1 MADTSPST
9 PQQPKLAKN
18 AIDWRTMHLWEI
30 QPVRD
35 LLVIAAIIGLVYVGY
50 LIRIVTVPLLLAL
63 LLAYLFEP
71 LVRLLRRRRICSR
84 QTAALGIIL
93 AFGLVVV
100 VPVALGGMYAVVK
113 GADAAGSLA
122 TNIAKVQK
130 SVDAPDD
137 TELKAAVPPGA
148 WTRIRDFLAEQPVP
162 PNPAVPPDGVPPHD
176 PAGAPTDA
184 APGVPVVSPPAEDVA
199 RHEARELMRRASV
212 WLQEHASDVGRSLGT
227 KALGSGAQAVGVALG
242 TVKSLGLAVFTGL
255 LTAFFFYFFSTG
267 WGSVLEFWEGLIP
280 EKRRGRVVEIVMQ
293 MDRVIAGFVR
303 GRLTIVF
310 IMMIFLTIAYTAI
323 GVPSGFI
330 LGPIIGAIWILPFV
344 QAIGMPIAML
354 LLWFNAPAE
363 GLHAQWWWIVFAP
376 IGVHMIAQ
384 PLDDYFLTPRIQGK
398 TTDLSIPTILFASLA
413 GGALAGVYG
422 LLIAIPIAACLR
434 ILMKEV
440 FWPRFREWAEG
451 KRSDFLPIE
460 KSQG

>member
-1 MADTSPST
+1 MADSNPT
-9 PQQPKLAKN
+9 PVPQPKLAKPGS
-18 AIDWRTMHLWEI
+18 DWRTLHLWEI

-35 LLVIAAIIGLVYVGY
+35 LLVIAAILGLVYVGY
-50 LIRIVTVPLLLAL
+50 LIRIVTVPMLLAL

-71 LVRLLRRRRICSR
+71 LVRLLRRRQICSR
-84 QTAALGIIL
+84 RTAALGIIL

-100 VPVALGGMYAVVK
+100 VPVGLGTAYAVVK
-113 GADAAGSLA
+113 GADAAGTVAS
-122 TNIAKVQK
+122 NISKVQK

-137 TELKAAVPPGA
+137 AALRAAVPPGA
-148 WTRIRDFLAEQPVP
+148 WTRIRDFLAEKPAPAPEVP
-162 PNPAVPPDGVPPHD
+162 DSANPLATLPEE
-176 PAGAPTDA
+176 DA
-184 APGVPVVSPPAEDVA
+184 KQ
-199 RHEARELMRRASV
+199 EAREVLRRAST
-212 WLQEHASDVGRSLGT
+212 WLQEHASELGRSLGT

-242 TVKSLGLAVFTGL
+242 TVKSIGVAVFTGL

-280 EKRRGRVVEIVMQ
+280 EKRRGRVVEIVTQ

-310 IMMIFLTIAYTAI
+310 IMMIFLTIGYTVI
-323 GVPSGFI
+323 GVPSAFI

-434 ILMKEV
+434 ILLKEV